1 MEGFRPPDDGLLVQQ
16 IAVALLELIHTAAG
30 VHQLL
35 LAGVERVA
43 LGADFNLQLLLG
55 GAGGEGFTAY
65 AANDC
70 LTVLG
75 MDAFLHC
82 FFHLFCAC
90 LIGFMARNHEPQEIV

>member
-1 MEGFRPPDDGLLVQQ
+1 MPVLRLLPALLVQQ
-16 IAVALLELIHTAAG
+16 IAVALLELVHAAAG
-30 VHQLL
+30 NHQLL

-55 GAGGEGFTAY
+55 GAGGECFTAY

-82 FFHLFCAC
+82 FSPLLRMLDRIHGAQ
-90 LIGFMARNHEPQEIV
+90 P